1 MHVNVEGQLCTF
13 IALLNCCQHMTHV
26 AGYTRDP
33 VESVAAN
40 ASTEPFV
47 GTWVY
52 DCWQWHLSMEPRIEN
67 SHLWHGA
74 QQLLNGFHPF
84 QLRAIVKRCERR
96 GTGNSG
102 SDLWRDQHW
111 FLVLRTAVYNPMPHQ
126 VDVGRL
132 GKQSFTT
139 IPKIAKQVF

>member
-1 MHVNVEGQLCTF
+1 RS
-13 IALLNCCQHMTHV
+13 A
-26 AGYTRDP
+26 P
-33 VESVAAN
+33 
-40 ASTEPFV
+40 ASSACSRSRPLM
-47 GTWVY
+47 
-52 DCWQWHLSMEPRIEN
+52 WHLSMEPRIEN

-74 QQLLNGFHPF
+74 QQLLNCFHPF

-111 FLVLRTAVYNPMPHQ
+111 FLVLRTAVYDPMPHQ

-139 IPKIAKQVF
+139 IPKIAKQVFQGFAARRDWNLSPLHLTVRVLDRDRGAFAVPLDLGLPN